1 MWNSIL
7 PCLSPTDV
15 QIHEELLCFVLIPI
29 LCLCWRNIQSWFDF
43 CPTLSTALNTLVVP
57 AEPQKG
63 TTGLILAVSDQ
74 NRDF

>member
-1 MWNSIL
+1 MRNSVL

-15 QIHEELLCFVLIPI
+15 QIREELLCFVLFPI
-29 LCLCWRNIQSWFDF
+29 LCLCWKNIQSWLDF
-43 CPTLSTALNTLVVP
+43 CPTLGTALNTLVVP
-57 AEPQKG
+57 AEPQEG